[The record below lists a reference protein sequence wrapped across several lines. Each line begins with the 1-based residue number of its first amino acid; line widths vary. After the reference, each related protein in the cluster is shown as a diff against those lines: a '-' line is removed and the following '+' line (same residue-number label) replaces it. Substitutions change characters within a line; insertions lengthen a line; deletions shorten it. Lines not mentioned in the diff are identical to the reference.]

1 MKKIFLVILTVSASF
16 AFNTANAQWCGTV
29 NTVTPNPSAPV
40 GFPSPDSIPCASD
53 GVYYNDTLAFQ
64 MYSNF
69 NFLGQQTI
77 DSVTIDTIWN
87 LPCGLCWSLN
97 KASKTYAAGQF
108 GSLLITG
115 TTHDGGGQYNLSM
128 QVTAYIN
135 GDPTGEFI
143 QNPNEVNAAGISI
156 YIRVDSAGVCHPV
169 DTASNYPNQTA
180 STVCPTGINEVAAN
194 IPTMNVMPNPMNSSS
209 AMLSFTAEKNAA
221 YTMRIT
227 DLTGQVVS
235 VKEIQAVPG
244 TNTSVIERGRLS
256 SGMYFISLTD
266 GVSSVTRKFTVID

>member
-1 MKKIFLVILTVSASF
+1 V
-16 AFNTANAQWCGTV
+16 
-29 NTVTPNPSAPV
+29 
-40 GFPSPDSIPCASD
+40 
-53 GVYYNDTLAFQ
+53 
-64 MYSNF
+64 
-69 NFLGQQTI
+69 
-77 DSVTIDTIWN
+77 
-87 LPCGLCWSLN
+87 SLN
-97 KASKTYAAGQF
+97 KASKTYAANEA
-108 GSLLITG
+108 GSFTITG
-115 TTHDGGGQYNLSM
+115 TTWDAPGQYNIRFTIM
-128 QVTAYIN
+128 AYLT
-135 GDPTGEFI
+135 GQDGAPTGPEY
-143 QNPNEVNAAGISI
+143 PTTVDLAGIKVWFRLAS
-156 YIRVDSAGVCHPV
+156 SAGSCTPV
-169 DTASNYPNQTA
+169 DTSSNATDQAMNVPCN
-180 STVCPTGINEVAAN
+180 VGINQVAAN